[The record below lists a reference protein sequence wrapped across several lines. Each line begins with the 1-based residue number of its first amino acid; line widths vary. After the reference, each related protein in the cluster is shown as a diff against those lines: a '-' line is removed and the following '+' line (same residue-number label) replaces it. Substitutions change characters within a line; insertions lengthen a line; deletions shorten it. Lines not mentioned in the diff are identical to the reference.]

1 MAEKN
6 LRNNDRFSYAATSS
20 LVLNQKRSRKGNET
34 ETTGEA
40 ISLRGSSNLKL
51 GGRAMGGTSKSEA
64 LDNLRRARDSAR
76 QKLAKLSNGGAV
88 DINLRKTKRT
98 RTTTT
103 SSSSSS
109 SSTNATYM
117 TTRRSGSD
125 RGGARGVDGG
135 STSSSSVA
143 TYRPRTAETRSAFE
157 DLLSTTSHLLPEGTS
172 EELLHAFAEQAMVV
186 LKSDDYINRRQ
197 EELAELFNMKEL
209 TTDQYNRLT
218 R

>member
-20 LVLNQKRSRKGNET
+20 LVLNQKRSRRGNES

-51 GGRAMGGTSKSEA
+51 GGRALGGTSKSEA

-76 QKLAKLSNGGAV
+76 QKLDKLSNGGAV
-88 DINLRKTKRT
+88 DINLRKTKRRRGT
-98 RTTTT
+98 ASSTST
-103 SSSSSS
+103 SSA
-109 SSTNATYM
+109 TNATYM

-125 RGGARGVDGG
+125 RGASADG
-135 STSSSSVA
+135 STSSSMAS
-143 TYRPRTAETRSAFE
+143 YRPRTAETRRAFE
-157 DLLSTTSHLLPEGTS
+157 DLLTTTANLLPEGTS
-172 EELLHAFAEQAMVV
+172 EELLHEFAEQAMVV
-186 LKSDDYINRRQ
+186 LKSDDYIHRRQ
-197 EELAELFNMKEL
+197 EELAELFNVKEL